1 MLRRIN
7 AFFYDHFMDDALL
20 HARGMS
26 PADPR
31 RAFVDGYALRIPGIA
46 TLVPEA
52 DSKAFGMVYALTRAE
67 LTNLY
72 AAQDHI
78 AFRAVPVQ
86 ARLVSGGSVP
96 ALCFSLPDPP
106 DAEQFSH
113 GYARRLAGV
122 MIRLGLPTD
131 GIRPHPQPQAA

>member
-1 MLRRIN
+1 MIN
-7 AFFYDHFMDDALL
+7 AFFYDFFMDDALL
-20 HARGMS
+20 HARGVA

-31 RAFVDGYALRIPGIA
+31 RAFVNGYALRIPHLA

-52 DSKAFGMVYALTRAE
+52 DSKAFGMVYALTQPE
-67 LTNLY
+67 LANLY
-72 AAQDHI
+72 AARDHS
-78 AFRAVPVQ
+78 AFRAEPVN

-96 ALCFSLPDPP
+96 ALCFRLPDPP

-113 GYARRLAGV
+113 GYARRLAGL

-131 GIRPHPQPQAA
+131 GIRPHPHPHAA